1 MNITIFRRR
10 FTKWGWDGSLF
21 INGIFFCGTLEN
33 CWSRLAQGTYKI
45 ALLPVYNQGKGSYSI
60 MPVILKETSRIPKS
74 VIRKPVIMPGNGPY
88 TLKYGS
94 IIIGKSQITGLVAH
108 SEQCYMDFRKKIDEA
123 LENEEEIS
131 LVIRN
136 WGVEDIPLKYLSL
149 FQ

>member
-1 MNITIFRRR
+1 MNISIFRRR

-33 CWSRLAQGTYKI
+33 CWSR
-45 ALLPVYNQGKGSYSI
+45 
-60 MPVILKETSRIPKS
+60 
-74 VIRKPVIMPGNGPY
+74 IRKPVIMPGNGPY

-108 SEQCYMDFRKKIDEA
+108 SEQCYMVFRKKIDEA
-123 LENEEEIS
+123 LENGEEIS

>member
-1 MNITIFRRR
+1 
-10 FTKWGWDGSLF
+10 
-21 INGIFFCGTLEN
+21 
-33 CWSRLAQGTYKI
+33 
-45 ALLPVYNQGKGSYSI
+45 
-60 MPVILKETSRIPKS
+60 MPVILKETSRLPKS

-108 SEQCYMDFRKKIDEA
+108 SEQCYMVFRKKIDEA
-123 LENEEEIS
+123 LENGEEIS

>member
-1 MNITIFRRR
+1 MNISIFRRR

-33 CWSRLAQGTYKI
+33 SWSRLAQGTYKI

-74 VIRKPVIMPGNGPY
+74 VIRKPVIMSGNGPY

-108 SEQCYMDFRKKIDEA
+108 SEQCYMVFRKKIDEA
-123 LENEEEIS
+123 LENGEEIS